1 MTLPKFFLIV
11 SFFSI
16 QQINSQGLFEG
27 DNNYTL
33 QDSLRGSITKERAWW
48 DLNFYH
54 LNIKVDPEKKFIK
67 GYNEIRYKVINPDS
81 IMQIDLQP
89 PLKITRI
96 TQNGDSLKYY
106 NVGNAYYVKLKINQ
120 NLEKYFDI

>member
-1 MTLPKFFLIV
+1 MIDPYNPCIIWHSKYA
-11 SFFSI
+11 
-16 QQINSQGLFEG
+16 QIHGWMIS
-27 DNNYTL
+27 
-33 QDSLRGSITKERAWW
+33 
-48 DLNFYH
+48 
-54 LNIKVDPEKKFIK
+54 
-67 GYNEIRYKVINPDS
+67 DS

-120 NLEKYFDI
+120 LPNKINSVNDDK

>member
-16 QQINSQGLFEG
+16 QQTISQGLFEG

-48 DLNFYH
+48 
-54 LNIKVDPEKKFIK
+54 I
-67 GYNEIRYKVINPDS
+67 
-81 IMQIDLQP
+81 
-89 PLKITRI
+89 
-96 TQNGDSLKYY
+96 
-106 NVGNAYYVKLKINQ
+106 
-120 NLEKYFDI
+120 

>member
-16 QQINSQGLFEG
+16 QQIISQGLFEG

-54 LNIKVDPEKKFIK
+54 LNIKVDRSHFVPF
-67 GYNEIRYKVINPDS
+67 S
-81 IMQIDLQP
+81 IQLPVPIIQFSVNTP
-89 PLKITRI
+89 ST
-96 TQNGDSLKYY
+96 
-106 NVGNAYYVKLKINQ
+106 
-120 NLEKYFDI
+120 

>member
-16 QQINSQGLFEG
+16 QQIISQGLFEG

-67 GYNEIRYKVINPDS
+67 GYNEIRYKVINSDS

-106 NVGNAYYVKLKINQ
+106 NVGNAYYVKLKINKRKF
-120 NLEKYFDI
+120 LF